1 MDRKFMSR
9 TIGRFSNRSGKFSLE
24 NYFSLIYHQ
33 NLFNGLDSRSGEG
46 SDLKQTEIIRR
57 EIPKIV
63 EEFKI
68 TSIGDLPCG
77 DFYWMSKV
85 NLSNVL
91 YRGYDI
97 APKLISELNLKYGN
111 SKFEFQQLNV
121 VSEIPKQHDLII
133 CRDLL
138 VHLSFNDAKRA
149 VENIKKSGSKYLLT
163 TTFPSRTQNV
173 DLVYNSESV
182 GWYPINLDLPPFNL
196 SNSIRLINENC
207 SEAGGLFA
215 DKSLALFELH

>member
-1 MDRKFMSR
+1 MWRTVRKL
-9 TIGRFSNRSGKFSLE
+9 SNKFTKFSLE
-24 NYFSLIYHQ
+24 TYFSSIYHQ
-33 NLFNGLDSRSGEG
+33 NLFNGVDSRSGEG
-46 SDLKQTEIIRR
+46 SDLKQTEIIRQ

-63 EEFKI
+63 KEFNI
-68 TSIGDLPCG
+68 LSIGDLPCG

-85 NLSNVL
+85 NLSNVH

-97 APKLISELNLKYGN
+97 APALISELNLQYGN
-111 SKFEFQQLNV
+111 STFEFQRLNL
-121 VSEIPKQHDLII
+121 VSEIPRQHDLII

-138 VHLSFNDAKRA
+138 VHLNFTDAKRA
-149 VENIKKSGSKYLLT
+149 LENIKKSGSKYLLT

-173 DLVYNSESV
+173 DLVYNSDNV

-196 SNSIRLINENC
+196 SNPIRLINENC
-207 SEAGGLFA
+207 TEADGLFA